1 MYLKR
6 NEVEAVK
13 KNLLRAAI
21 TKNEL
26 SISKLCDEVGICES
40 ALRRKIKGEVQ
51 FSIAEADRVS
61 EALKLDDN
69 EILVIF
75 FDRDVSYKKQIIS

>member
-1 MYLKR
+1 M
-6 NEVEAVK
+6 K

-26 SISKLCDEVGICES
+26 SISKLSDEVGICES
-40 ALRRKIKGEVQ
+40 ALRRKINGEVQ

-61 EALKLDDN
+61 KALKLDGS

-75 FDRDVSYKKQIIS
+75 FDRDISYKRQIIS

>member
-26 SISKLCDEVGICES
+26 SISKLSDEVGICES
-40 ALRRKIKGEVQ
+40 ALRRKINGEVQ

-61 EALKLDDN
+61 EALKLDDS